1 MRIGQIWDA
10 MGFYGRQ
17 WIVKDIQG
25 QFVSMLWVSAAQK
38 LGFQARVHARP
49 WAPMAAAH
57 ASGRRSNA
65 HRADTPVNRSETVV
79 AYLQS
84 STFCS
89 RAELEL
95 SSMAS
100 ATNFAET
107 FVCQS
112 EGRSVAAPTTRPEG
126 SPPRHQIRHARANAI
141 ASTIAALILS
151 FKVLGAIA
159 LNAALP
165 GSAEAGGRTL
175 GATQSAIPD
184 HGFHLTVKGP
194 NQPAVRLYGEAYG
207 AKRAPTVVLLHGLGA
222 SSYSWR
228 LVIRR
233 LAKHRRVIALDL
245 RGHGRSEKP
254 FDQHYEHRAQAELV
268 RDAIRKLRLRK
279 VTLVGH
285 SYGGAV
291 ALVAALQANARR
303 ERQIR
308 RLVVL
313 NAPVYPQKLSFA
325 VRFLQKPVVPY
336 VALSVVPPH
345 VPVSLA
351 LMAEAIGMPHITET
365 DIDVY
370 ARPFFDAGANHAL
383 IVTARNIVPRNAQDL
398 IAHYPTIR
406 QPTLVIWCRKDQ
418 VVPLASG
425 QRLVKDLPR
434 AQLEVLDRC
443 DHASPEQRPKSIARL
458 IRRFSRR

>member
-1 MRIGQIWDA
+1 
-10 MGFYGRQ
+10 
-17 WIVKDIQG
+17 
-25 QFVSMLWVSAAQK
+25 
-38 LGFQARVHARP
+38 
-49 WAPMAAAH
+49 
-57 ASGRRSNA
+57 
-65 HRADTPVNRSETVV
+65 
-79 AYLQS
+79 
-84 STFCS
+84 
-89 RAELEL
+89 
-95 SSMAS
+95 
-100 ATNFAET
+100 
-107 FVCQS
+107 
-112 EGRSVAAPTTRPEG
+112 
-126 SPPRHQIRHARANAI
+126 
-141 ASTIAALILS
+141 
-151 FKVLGAIA
+151 
-159 LNAALP
+159 
-165 GSAEAGGRTL
+165 
-175 GATQSAIPD
+175 
-184 HGFHLTVKGP
+184 
-194 NQPAVRLYGEAYG
+194 
-207 AKRAPTVVLLHGLGA
+207 
-222 SSYSWR
+222 
-228 LVIRR
+228 
-233 LAKHRRVIALDL
+233 VIALDL
-245 RGHGRSEKP
+245 RGHGRSDKP